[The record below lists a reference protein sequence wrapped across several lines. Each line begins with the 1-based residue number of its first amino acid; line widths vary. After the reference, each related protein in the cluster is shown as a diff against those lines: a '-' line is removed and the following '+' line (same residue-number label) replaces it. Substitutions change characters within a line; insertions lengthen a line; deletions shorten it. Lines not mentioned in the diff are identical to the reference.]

1 MLDVVLWL
9 IAAYA
14 IALAAF
20 PLCYYL
26 LPNLRDRGASIAMP
40 FGILTVGYASW
51 ILSVLRVVPSTQV
64 TIVLLLIL
72 MAVVSAWVVKRNW
85 REMVEFVVREWT
97 TLALGQI
104 IFLGV
109 FAVWIVYRFHDPS
122 INHTEQ
128 PMDFMF
134 LNSSVRSVLGTPEDS
149 WLRGAGISYYYFG
162 YWNFALLTKLT
173 GIVSSVTYNLSLAL
187 VPAMAAMGMFGLV
200 SNLVRADRGK
210 IKAAVLAGMGAALML
225 VFLANLEGALEFMRA
240 NGMGSD
246 GFWSWIA
253 VEGLTSPS
261 GSLTNQWWPT
271 ENWWWWRATRVIG
284 SFDAGLQT
292 DYTIHEFP
300 AFSYILGDLH
310 PHVMSVPFVMMFLGF
325 LWNFWRAPSVWSLHD
340 WRPYLS
346 LFVIAFLLGGLGFT
360 NMWDLAVFGLV
371 FLLVA
376 ALKVYKSGRTRIRD
390 MVLETA
396 PLALLVGI
404 VVFVLYSPYLLT
416 FTSQVGGIGGLD
428 GPGTRRVHLFVVWA
442 PYLVAITPFVISV
455 FWRTMDREEYSP
467 TKVYSLTGGF
477 LPFAV
482 NVSLR
487 TTLREDWLRTTIY
500 ALLAGFLPLVIW
512 AFLYLNAGGD
522 TAGVIGGLI
531 HVLPLALLVTIG
543 TYTTLWLVSEGKE
556 SVGMVFAMALSTLG
570 LALIM
575 GPELLFVDDSFGG
588 ALERMNTVFKLYY
601 QAWTVLASATGFV
614 IYYWVKLI
622 RESKGSSRLWLS
634 AWGAAF
640 VLVLV
645 GSLCYTPAAIASKAE
660 LYGEDRTLDGLQH
673 VERFAGAEYRAIEYV
688 RENVG
693 NDSAI
698 LEAVGGGYSEH
709 GRIASSTGV
718 PAVLNWPGHQI
729 QWRGSAKPLEG
740 REQDV
745 QTIYQTLDISEA
757 VSLLDKYDV
766 DHVYIGP
773 RERSKYG
780 GAGLSKFA
788 QFMTPVFSEADVV
801 IYRR

>member
-1 MLDVVLWL
+1 MVDVVLWL

-64 TIVLLLIL
+64 TIVLLIIVV
-72 MAVVSAWVVKRNW
+72 AVVSAWVVKRNW

-187 VPAMAAMGMFGLV
+187 IPAMAAMGMYGLV

-284 SFDAGLQT
+284 SFEAGLQT

-310 PHVMSVPFVMMFLGF
+310 PHVMSVPFVTMFLGF
-325 LWNFWRAPSVWSLHD
+325 LWNFWRAPVVWSLRD
-340 WRPYLS
+340 WRLYLS

-360 NMWDLAVFGLV
+360 NMWDLPVFGLV

-396 PLALLVGI
+396 PLALVVGV
-404 VVFVLYSPYLLT
+404 VVFVLFSPYFLT
-416 FTSQVGGIGGLD
+416 FTSQVGGIGALT
-428 GPGTRRVHLFVVWA
+428 GPATRRVHLLLVWV
-442 PYLVAITPFVISV
+442 PYLVAVAPFVITV
-455 FWRTMDREEYSP
+455 FWRTTVREDWS
-467 TKVYSLTGGF
+467 
-477 LPFAV
+477 
-482 NVSLR
+482 R
-487 TTLREDWLRTTIY
+487 TTLY
-500 ALLAGFLPLVIW
+500 ALAAGVLPFVAWTI
-512 AFLYLNAGGD
+512 LNVSSGGD
-522 TAGVIGGLI
+522 PAGIMGRLI
-531 HVLPLALLVTIG
+531 HVLPLSLLVTIG
-543 TYTTLWLVSEGKE
+543 AYTTLWLIREGKE
-556 SVGMVFAMALSTLG
+556 SAGLVFAMALSTLG
-570 LALIM
+570 LALVM

-588 ALERMNTVFKLYY
+588 AHERMNTVFKLYY
-601 QAWTVLASATGFV
+601 QAWTVLAASTGFV
-614 IYYWVKLI
+614 IYYWAKLI
-622 RESKGSSRLWLS
+622 KESRDSSQFLLRF
-634 AWGAAF
+634 WGAAF

-645 GSLCYTPAAIASKAE
+645 GSLYYTPAAIASKAE

-688 RENVG
+688 RKNVG

-718 PAVLNWPGHQI
+718 PTVLNWPGHQM
-729 QWRGSAKPLEG
+729 QWRGSPKPFEG

-745 QTIYQTLDISEA
+745 QTIYQTLNVSEA
-757 VSLLDKYDV
+757 VSLLDRYDV

-780 GAGLSKFA
+780 EAGLSKFA

>member
-1 MLDVVLWL
+1 MVDVVLWL
-9 IAAYA
+9 IAAYV

-20 PLCYYL
+20 PLCYFL
-26 LPNLRDRGASIAMP
+26 LPYLRDRGASIAMP

-51 ILSVLRVVPSTQV
+51 ILSVLRIVPSTQV
-64 TIVLLLIL
+64 TIILLLIV
-72 MAVVSAWVVKRNW
+72 MAGVSAWIVQRNW
-85 REMVEFVVREWT
+85 REMVEFVVREWM

-122 INHTEQ
+122 VNHTEQ

-134 LNSSVRSVLGTPEDS
+134 LNSTARSMLGTPEDS
-149 WLRGAGISYYYFG
+149 WLRGEGISYYYFG

-187 VPAMAAMGMFGLV
+187 VPAMAALGMYGLV
-200 SNLVRADRGK
+200 SNLIRADQGK
-210 IKAAVLAGMGAALML
+210 LKAAVLTGMVAALML

-240 NGMGSD
+240 NGMGSP
-246 GFWSWIA
+246 GFWAWIG
-253 VEGLTSPS
+253 VEGLTAPA
-261 GSLTNQWWPT
+261 GSLTEEWWPT
-271 ENWWWWRATRVIG
+271 ERWWWWRATRVIG
-284 SFDAGLQT
+284 SFDAGVQT

-310 PHVMSVPFVMMFLGF
+310 PHVMSVPFVVMFLGF
-325 LWNFWRAPSVWSLHD
+325 LWNFWRAPSVWSWSD

-346 LFVIAFLLGGLGFT
+346 LLVIAFVLGGLGFT
-360 NMWDLAVFGLV
+360 NMWDLPVYGLV

-376 ALKVYKSGRTRIRD
+376 ALKTYANGEKRIRD
-390 MVLETA
+390 LVLQIP
-396 PLALLVGI
+396 PLALFVGV
-404 VVFVLYSPYLLT
+404 VVFVLYSPYFLT
-416 FTSQVGGIGGLD
+416 FTSQVGGIGALD
-428 GPGTRRVHLFVVWA
+428 GIGTRRIHLFIVWA
-442 PYLVAITPFVISV
+442 PFLVAVTPFVIAI
-455 FWRTMDREEYSP
+455 FWRTTVREDWSRTTLYA
-467 TKVYSLTGGF
+467 LTAGF
-477 LPFAV
+477 LPFV
-482 NVSLR
+482 V
-487 TTLREDWLRTTIY
+487 
-500 ALLAGFLPLVIW
+500 W
-512 AFLYLNAGGD
+512 AFLYLYLYGGGD
-522 TAGVIGGLI
+522 PAGVIGRLI
-531 HVLPLALLVTIG
+531 HVMPLALVVTIAA
-543 TYTTLWLVSEGKE
+543 YTTLWLIGDGKE
-556 SVGMVFAMALSTLG
+556 SGGIVFAMALSTLG

-575 GPELLFVDDSFGG
+575 GPELLFVDDSFSG

-601 QAWTVLASATGFV
+601 QAWTVLAAATGFV
-614 IYYWVKLI
+614 IYYWVKLV
-622 RESKGSSRLWLS
+622 RESNGSSGLLVR
-634 AWGAAF
+634 AWGAVF

-645 GSLCYTPAAIASKAE
+645 GSLYYTPAAIASKAE

-673 VERFAGAEYRAIEYV
+673 VERSAGAEYRAIEYV

-693 NDSAI
+693 QDSAI

-718 PAVLNWPGHQI
+718 PTVLNWPGHEK
-729 QWRGSAKPLEG
+729 QWRGSSTPFVG

-766 DHVYIGP
+766 DHVYVGP

-780 GAGLSKFA
+780 EAGLTKFA
-788 QFMTPVFSEADVV
+788 EFMTPVFSEADVV

>member
-1 MLDVVLWL
+1 MVDVVLWL

-14 IALAAF
+14 VALAAF
-20 PLCYYL
+20 PLCYSL
-26 LPNLRDRGASIAMP
+26 LPYLRDRGASIAMP

-51 ILSVLRVVPSTQV
+51 ILSVLRIVPSTQV
-64 TIVLLLIL
+64 TIALLLIV
-72 MAVVSAWVVKRNW
+72 MAGVSAWTVRRNW
-85 REMVEFVVREWT
+85 REMVEFVAREWT
-97 TLALGQI
+97 TVALGQI
-104 IFLGV
+104 VFLGV
-109 FAVWIVYRFHDPS
+109 FAVWIVYRIHDPS

-134 LNSSVRSVLGTPEDS
+134 LNSTASSMLGTPEDS

-187 VPAMAAMGMFGLV
+187 VPAMAAMGMYGLV

-210 IKAAVLAGMGAALML
+210 IKAAVLAGMVAALML

-240 NGMGSD
+240 NGMGSP

-253 VEGLTSPS
+253 VDGLTAPA
-261 GSLTNQWWPT
+261 GSLTDQWWPT

-284 SFDAGLQT
+284 SFDAGVQT

-310 PHVMSVPFVMMFLGF
+310 PHVMSIPFVVMFLGF
-325 LWNFWRAPSVWSLHD
+325 LWNFWRAPSVWSWSD

-346 LFVIAFLLGGLGFT
+346 LFVIAFVLGGLGFT
-360 NMWDLAVFGLV
+360 NMWDLPVYGLV

-376 ALKVYKSGRTRIRD
+376 ALKTYANGEKRIRD
-390 MVLETA
+390 LVLQVP
-396 PLALLVGI
+396 PLALLVGV
-404 VVFVLYSPYLLT
+404 VVFVLYSPYFLT
-416 FTSQVGGIGGLD
+416 FTSQVGGIGALD
-428 GPGTRRVHLFVVWA
+428 GIGTRRIHLFIVWA
-442 PYLVAITPFVISV
+442 PFLVAVTPFVIAV
-455 FWRTMDREEYSP
+455 FWRTTVRKDWSRTTLYA
-467 TKVYSLTGGF
+467 LAAGF
-477 LPFAV
+477 LPFAA
-482 NVSLR
+482 
-487 TTLREDWLRTTIY
+487 WTI
-500 ALLAGFLPLVIW
+500 LSVIS
-512 AFLYLNAGGD
+512 GSD
-522 TAGVIGGLI
+522 PAGVIGRLI
-531 HVLPLALLVTIG
+531 HVLPLALLVTIAA
-543 TYTTLWLVSEGKE
+543 YTTLWLIGDGEE

-601 QAWTVLASATGFV
+601 QAWTVLAAATGFV
-614 IYYWVKLI
+614 IYYWVKLS
-622 RESKGSSRLWLS
+622 RESRGSSQLLLRV
-634 AWGAAF
+634 WGAAF

-645 GSLCYTPAAIASKAE
+645 GSLYYTPAMIASKAE

-673 VERFAGAEYRAIEYV
+673 VERSADAEYRAIEYI

-693 NDSAI
+693 QDSAI

-718 PAVLNWPGHQI
+718 PTVLNWPGHQK
-729 QWRGSAKPLEG
+729 QWRGSSTPFAG

-745 QTIYQTLDISEA
+745 KTIYQTLDISEA
-757 VSLLDKYDV
+757 ASLLDKYDV
-766 DHVYIGP
+766 DHVYVGP
-773 RERSKYG
+773 RERSKYEE
-780 GAGLSKFA
+780 AGLTKFA
-788 QFMTPVFSEADVV
+788 EFMTTVFSEADVV

>member
-9 IAAYA
+9 IAVYA
-14 IALAAF
+14 IAMAAF

-40 FGILTVGYASW
+40 FGILTLGYASW
-51 ILSVLRVVPSTQV
+51 ILSVLRIVPSTQV
-64 TIVLLLIL
+64 TIILLLIA
-72 MAVVSAWVVKRNW
+72 MAGVSAWIFGRNW
-85 REMVEFVVREWT
+85 REIADFAVREWR
-97 TLALGQI
+97 TLALGQVV
-104 IFLGV
+104 FLGV
-109 FAVWIVYRFHDPS
+109 FAVWVTYRFHDPS

-134 LNSSVRSVLGTPEDS
+134 LNSTARSMLGTPEDA
-149 WLRGAGISYYYFG
+149 WIRGEGISYYYFG

-187 VPAMAAMGMFGLV
+187 VPAMAAAGMFGLV

-210 IKAAVLAGMGAALML
+210 IKAAVLAGMAAALLL
-225 VFLANLEGALEFMRA
+225 VFLANLEGVLEFIRA
-240 NGMGSD
+240 NGMGSA

-253 VEGLTSPS
+253 VEGLTASP
-261 GSLTNQWWPT
+261 GSLTEEWWPT

-284 SFDAGLQT
+284 SFDATVQT

-310 PHVMSVPFVMMFLGF
+310 PHVMSVPFVVMFLGF
-325 LWNFWRAPSVWSLHD
+325 LWNFWRAPSVWSLSD

-346 LFVIAFLLGGLGFT
+346 LFIMAFLLGGLGFT
-360 NMWDLAVFGLV
+360 NMWDLPVFGLV
-371 FLLVA
+371 FLLIA
-376 ALKVYKSGRTRIRD
+376 ALKVYRSGGTRVRD

-396 PLALLVGI
+396 PLALLVG
-404 VVFVLYSPYLLT
+404 VVAFILYSPYFFT
-416 FTSQVGGIGGLD
+416 FSSQVGGIGGLV
-428 GPGTRRVHLFVVWA
+428 GPGTRGLHLVLVWA
-442 PYLVAITPFVISV
+442 PYLVAIAPFVII
-455 FWRTMDREEYSP
+455 
-467 TKVYSLTGGF
+467 VYSRTTVREDWIRTSLYALVAGF
-477 LPFAV
+477 LPFV
-482 NVSLR
+482 VWVPLYMSGGGEPSGIVLR
-487 TTLREDWLRTTIY
+487 
-500 ALLAGFLPLVIW
+500 
-512 AFLYLNAGGD
+512 
-522 TAGVIGGLI
+522 LI
-531 HVLPLALLVTIG
+531 QVLPLALLVTLAA
-543 TYTTLWLVSEGKE
+543 YATLWLIGQGKE
-556 SVGMVFAMALSTLG
+556 SNGMVFAMALSTLG

-588 ALERMNTVFKLYY
+588 AHERMNTVFKFYY
-601 QAWTVLASATGFV
+601 QAWTVLAAATGFV
-614 IYYWVKLI
+614 IYYLIKLS
-622 RESKGSSRLWLS
+622 RESDSSNRRLLRLWG
-634 AWGAAF
+634 GAL

-645 GSLCYTPAAIASKAE
+645 GAMYYTPAAIASKAE
-660 LYGEDRTLDGLQH
+660 LYGKERTLDGLQH
-673 VERFAGAEYRAIEYV
+673 VERFAGPEYRAIEYI
-688 RENVG
+688 RENVRQ
-693 NDSAI
+693 DSAI

-718 PAVLNWPGHQI
+718 PTVLNWPGHEM
-729 QWRGSAKPLEG
+729 QWRGSSTPFEG

-757 VSLLDKYDV
+757 ASLLDKYDV
-766 DHVYIGP
+766 DHVYVGS

-780 GAGLSKFA
+780 EAGLAKFP

>member
-1 MLDVVLWL
+1 MLDIVLWL

-51 ILSVLRVVPSTQV
+51 ILSVLRIVPSTQM

-72 MAVVSAWVVKRNW
+72 MAGLSAWIVGRNW
-85 REMVEFVVREWT
+85 RAMVEFVVRERV

-104 IFLGV
+104 VFLGV
-109 FAVWIVYRFHDPS
+109 FAVWIMYRFHDPS

-134 LNSSVRSVLGTPEDS
+134 LNSTARSMLGTPEDS
-149 WLRGAGISYYYFG
+149 WLRGAGVSYYYFG
-162 YWNFALLTKLT
+162 YWNFALLTKVT

-187 VPAMAAMGMFGLV
+187 VPAMAAMGMYGLV
-200 SNLVRADRGK
+200 SNLVRADQGK
-210 IKAAVLAGMGAALML
+210 VKAAVLTGIAAALLL
-225 VFLANLEGALEFMRA
+225 VFLANLEGVLEFMRA

-246 GFWSWIA
+246 GFWSWVA
-253 VEGLTSPS
+253 VEGLTAPV
-261 GSLTNQWWPT
+261 GSLTQEWWPT
-271 ENWWWWRATRVIG
+271 ENWWWWRATRVIS
-284 SFDAGLQT
+284 SFDAGIQS

-300 AFSYILGDLH
+300 AFSYVLGDLH
-310 PHVMSVPFVMMFLGF
+310 PHVMSIPFVVMFLGF
-325 LWNFWRAPSVWSLHD
+325 LWNLWPAPSAWSWSDWRA
-340 WRPYLS
+340 YLS

-360 NMWDLAVFGLV
+360 NMWDLPVFGLV
-371 FLLVA
+371 FLIIA
-376 ALKVYKSGRTRIRD
+376 ALKVYESGKTRIRD
-390 MVLETA
+390 LVLDTA
-396 PLALLVGI
+396 PLTLLVG
-404 VVFVLYSPYLLT
+404 VAVFVLYSPYFLT
-416 FTSQVGGIGGLD
+416 FTSQVGGIGALA
-428 GPGTRRVHLFVVWA
+428 GPGTRSLHLVLVWA
-442 PYLVAITPFVISV
+442 PYLVAVVPFVV
-455 FWRTMDREEYSP
+455 MVYWRT
-467 TKVYSLTGGF
+467 KVKEDWT
-477 LPFAV
+477 
-482 NVSLR
+482 R
-487 TTLREDWLRTTIY
+487 TTFY
-500 ALLAGFLPLVIW
+500 ALLAGFLPFVVW
-512 AFLYLNAGGD
+512 VPLYLNGGGD
-522 TAGVIGGLI
+522 PAGILEKFI
-531 HVLPLALLVTIG
+531 RILPLALLVTLAA
-543 TYTTLWLVSEGKE
+543 YSTLWLIGERKPSA
-556 SVGMVFAMALSTLG
+556 GMTFAMALTTLG

-588 ALERMNTVFKLYY
+588 AHARMNTVFKLYY
-601 QAWTVLASATGFV
+601 QAWTILVAATGFV
-614 IYYWVKLI
+614 IYYWAKLI
-622 RESKGSSRLWLS
+622 RESEVSSRLLVRF
-634 AWGAAF
+634 WGGAF

-645 GSLCYTPAAIASKAE
+645 GALYYTPAAIASKAE

-673 VERFAGAEYRAIEYV
+673 VERFAGAEYRAIEYI

-693 NDSAI
+693 KGSAI
-698 LEAVGGGYSEH
+698 LESVGGGYSEH

-718 PAVLNWPGHQI
+718 PTVLNWPGHQM
-729 QWRGSAKPLEG
+729 QWRGASTPFVV

-766 DHVYIGP
+766 DHVYVGA

-780 GAGLSKFA
+780 EAGLAKFP

>member
-1 MLDVVLWL
+1 MLDIVLWL

-40 FGILTVGYASW
+40 FGLLTVGYASW
-51 ILSVLRVVPSTQV
+51 ILSVLRVVPSTQI
-64 TIVLLLIL
+64 TIILLLIVI
-72 MAVVSAWVVKRNW
+72 AGVSAWIVWRNW
-85 REMVEFVVREWT
+85 RAMVEFIVREWR

-104 IFLGV
+104 VFLGV
-109 FAVWIVYRFHDPS
+109 FAVWIMYRFHDPS

-134 LNSSVRSVLGTPEDS
+134 LNSTARSMLGTPEDP
-149 WLRGAGISYYYFG
+149 WLRGEGISYYYFG

-187 VPAMAAMGMFGLV
+187 VPAMGAMGMYGLV
-200 SNLVRADRGK
+200 SNLVRADQGK
-210 IKAAVLAGMGAALML
+210 VKAAILAGIAAALLL
-225 VFLANLEGALEFMRA
+225 VFLANLEGVLEFMRA

-246 GFWSWIA
+246 GFWSWVA
-253 VEGLTSPS
+253 VEGLTAPV
-261 GSLTNQWWPT
+261 GSLTQEWWPT

-284 SFDAGLQT
+284 SFADGVQT

-310 PHVMSVPFVMMFLGF
+310 PHVMSIPFVVMFLGF
-325 LWNFWRAPSVWSLHD
+325 LWNFWRAPSVWSWSD

-360 NMWDLAVFGLV
+360 NMWDLPVFGLV
-371 FLLVA
+371 FLLIA
-376 ALKVYKSGRTRIRD
+376 ALKVYRSGRTRIRD
-390 MVLETA
+390 LVLDTA
-396 PLALLVGI
+396 PLALLVG
-404 VVFVLYSPYLLT
+404 VVAFILYSPYFLT
-416 FTSQVGGIGGLD
+416 FTSQVGGIGALA
-428 GPGTRRVHLFVVWA
+428 GPGTRSLHLVLVWA
-442 PYLVAITPFVISV
+442 PYLVAVAPFVV
-455 FWRTMDREEYSP
+455 V
-467 TKVYSLTGGF
+467 VYSRTTIREDWIRTTLYALAAGF
-477 LPFAV
+477 LPFV
-482 NVSLR
+482 V
-487 TTLREDWLRTTIY
+487 WV
-500 ALLAGFLPLVIW
+500 PLYI
-512 AFLYLNAGGD
+512 NGGGD
-522 TAGVIGGLI
+522 PAGIIGRFI
-531 HVLPLALLVTIG
+531 QVLPLALLVTLAA
-543 TYTTLWLVSEGKE
+543 YATLWLIGEGKA
-556 SVGMVFAMALSTLG
+556 SGGMTFAMALATLG

-588 ALERMNTVFKLYY
+588 AHERMNTVFKLYY
-601 QAWTVLASATGFV
+601 QAWTILAAATGFV
-614 IYYWVKLI
+614 IYYWAKLI
-622 RESKGSSRLWLS
+622 RASHDSSRLLLRF
-634 AWGAAF
+634 WGGVF

-645 GSLCYTPAAIASKAE
+645 GALYYTPAAIASKAE
-660 LYGEDRTLDGLQH
+660 LYGQERTLDGLQH
-673 VERFAGAEYRAIEYV
+673 VERFVGHEYRAIEYI

-693 NDSAI
+693 HDSAI

-718 PAVLNWPGHQI
+718 PTVLNWPGHQM
-729 QWRGSAKPLEG
+729 QWRGSSTPFTG

-745 QTIYQTLDISEA
+745 QTIYQTLDINEA

-766 DHVYIGP
+766 DHVYVGA
-773 RERSKYG
+773 RERTKYG
-780 GAGLSKFA
+780 EAGLAKFI

>member
-1 MLDVVLWL
+1 M
-9 IAAYA
+9 
-14 IALAAF
+14 AAF

-187 VPAMAAMGMFGLV
+187 VPAMAAMGMYGLV

-284 SFDAGLQT
+284 SFEAGLQT

-376 ALKVYKSGRTRIRD
+376 ALKTYRSGKTRIRD
-390 MVLETA
+390 LMSGDGA
-396 PLALLVGI
+396 SCAAR
-404 VVFVLYSPYLLT
+404 
-416 FTSQVGGIGGLD
+416 GGRGV
-428 GPGTRRVHLFVVWA
+428 R
-442 PYLVAITPFVISV
+442 
-455 FWRTMDREEYSP
+455 
-467 TKVYSLTGGF
+467 
-477 LPFAV
+477 
-482 NVSLR
+482 
-487 TTLREDWLRTTIY
+487 
-500 ALLAGFLPLVIW
+500 ALLAVFPDLHES
-512 AFLYLNAGGD
+512 GGWYRSAD
-522 TAGVIGGLI
+522 RSSHSSRSSTSGVGTVSRCSCTLRHHRLLAYHGQGGLVAHDAI
-531 HVLPLALLVTIG
+531 RT
-543 TYTTLWLVSEGKE
+543 
-556 SVGMVFAMALSTLG
+556 
-570 LALIM
+570 
-575 GPELLFVDDSFGG
+575 GG
-588 ALERMNTVFKLYY
+588 
-601 QAWTVLASATGFV
+601 
-614 IYYWVKLI
+614 
-622 RESKGSSRLWLS
+622 GSS
-634 AWGAAF
+634 AF
-640 VLVLV
+640 R
-645 GSLCYTPAAIASKAE
+645 G
-660 LYGEDRTLDGLQH
+660 LDDP
-673 VERFAGAEYRAIEYV
+673 ERE
-688 RENVG
+688 
-693 NDSAI
+693 
-698 LEAVGGGYSEH
+698 
-709 GRIASSTGV
+709 
-718 PAVLNWPGHQI
+718 
-729 QWRGSAKPLEG
+729 
-740 REQDV
+740 
-745 QTIYQTLDISEA
+745 
-757 VSLLDKYDV
+757 
-766 DHVYIGP
+766 
-773 RERSKYG
+773 
-780 GAGLSKFA
+780 
-788 QFMTPVFSEADVV
+788 
-801 IYRR
+801 

>member
-1 MLDVVLWL
+1 MVDVVLWL
-9 IAAYA
+9 IAAYV

-20 PLCYYL
+20 PLCYFL
-26 LPNLRDRGASIAMP
+26 LPYLRDRGASIAMP

-51 ILSVLRVVPSTQV
+51 ILSVLRIVPSTQV
-64 TIVLLLIL
+64 TIILLLIV
-72 MAVVSAWVVKRNW
+72 MAGVSAWIVQRNW
-85 REMVEFVVREWT
+85 REMVEFVVREWM

-187 VPAMAAMGMFGLV
+187 VPAMAALGMYGLV
-200 SNLVRADRGK
+200 SNLIRAEQGK
-210 IKAAVLAGMGAALML
+210 IKAAVLTGMVAALML

-240 NGMGSD
+240 NGMGSP
-246 GFWSWIA
+246 GFWAWIG
-253 VEGLTSPS
+253 VEGLTAPA
-261 GSLTNQWWPT
+261 GTLTEEWWPT

-310 PHVMSVPFVMMFLGF
+310 PHVMSVPFVVMFLGF
-325 LWNFWRAPSVWSLHD
+325 LWNFWRAPSVWSLIE

-346 LFVIAFLLGGLGFT
+346 LFVIAFVLGGLGFT
-360 NMWDLAVFGLV
+360 NMWDLPVYGLV

-376 ALKVYKSGRTRIRD
+376 ALKVYQSGGSRIRD
-390 MVLETA
+390 LVLETA
-396 PLALLVGI
+396 SLALLMG
-404 VVFVLYSPYLLT
+404 VVIFLLYSPYFLT
-416 FTSQVGGIGGLD
+416 FASQVSGIGALD
-428 GPGTRRVHLFVVWA
+428 GPGTRRVHLLLVWA
-442 PYLVAITPFVISV
+442 PYLVAVAPFVVTV
-455 FWRTMDREEYSP
+455 FWRMTVWKAWS
-467 TKVYSLTGGF
+467 
-477 LPFAV
+477 
-482 NVSLR
+482 R
-487 TTLREDWLRTTIY
+487 TTLY
-500 ALLAGFLPLVIW
+500 AVVAGFLPCVVWVSLN
-512 AFLYLNAGGD
+512 LYGGGD
-522 TAGVIGGLI
+522 PLSVIGRLI
-531 HVLPLALLVTIG
+531 QVLPFALLVTIAS
-543 TYTTLWLVSEGKE
+543 YTTLWLISAGKDY
-556 SVGMVFAMALSTLG
+556 VGMVFAMALSTLG

-601 QAWTVLASATGFV
+601 QAWTVLTAATGFV
-614 IYYWVKLI
+614 IYYWVKLV
-622 RESKGSSRLWLS
+622 RESKGSSQLLLRV
-634 AWGAAF
+634 WGAAF
-640 VLVLV
+640 VLVLA
-645 GSLCYTPAAIASKAE
+645 GSLYYTPAAFASKAE

-673 VERFAGAEYRAIEYV
+673 VERSAGAEYRAIEYV

-693 NDSAI
+693 QDSAI

-718 PAVLNWPGHQI
+718 PTVLNWPGHQK
-729 QWRGSAKPLEG
+729 QWRGSSTPFVG

-766 DHVYIGP
+766 DHVYVGP

-780 GAGLSKFA
+780 EAGLTKFA
-788 QFMTPVFSEADVV
+788 EFMTPVFSEADVV